1 MILKRDRMDAI
12 LSRFRPLYLLSDLAL
27 ATVVGTRPGRGA
39 SRPTGRF
46 HPGRRPRQNPLYD
59 LAAVE
64 DEHLHE
70 RKAGKLR
77 TLRRREGTATQG
89 YFNGTESQLIKYW
102 SIVSKGLSFQRP
114 QNTACGTSF
123 RKLAGCW
130 NV

>member
-77 TLRRREGTATQG
+77 KLPHRKGTASYP
-89 YFNGTESQLIKYW
+89 YF
-102 SIVSKGLSFQRP
+102 
-114 QNTACGTSF
+114 
-123 RKLAGCW
+123 
-130 NV
+130 